1 MILILDRHDDKIH
14 LTEAV
19 LKAAKNLMCDYSI
32 LTLMFHRRDDE
43 VHITESLLELVAGMR
58 HHGMRKTELSSISES
73 MLFQSQKISSM
84 LQQEFARM
92 V

>member
-1 MILILDRHDDKIH
+1 MILDRHDDKIH

-19 LKAAKNLMCDYSI
+19 LKAAVKDPMCDYSN
-32 LTLMFHRRDDE
+32 LALMFHRRDDE
-43 VHITESLLELVAGMR
+43 VHITESLLKLVAGMR
-58 HHGMRKTELSSISES
+58 HHGIRKTKLSSISES

-84 LQQEFARM
+84 LQHEIARM